1 MTNEANGTTAGPA
14 SAPDPTAPHEAVP
27 HEAAQHDYEAPG
39 ERMPRRRIRA
49 LPGMVALAASA
60 LGLAAL
66 IVGVSVAAS
75 RTADAGDWVFASVVA
90 IVANVFTGSGFVA
103 GLVAVILRRG
113 RPWGVAAMVLGV
125 AANPFV
131 LVSVFSF
138 LG

>member
-14 SAPDPTAPHEAVP
+14 SAPDPTAP

-90 IVANVFTGSGFVA
+90 IVANVLTASGFVA